1 LEAGLRAPASADP
14 IMRSFLIGYALTA
27 LILGTVLMPAPV
39 QAQEPAPGD
48 DGRLA
53 ALGKLIFADPSL
65 SASGKLA
72 CATCHD
78 PDHAYGPPDGKAVQ
92 FGGPDLKTPGGRAV
106 PSLRYVLNNTPLW
119 HQEQPAGALD
129 RLTEKDLAPA
139 GGFAWDGRVDT
150 LEAQAALPLL
160 AGNEMANK
168 DRGAVAASL
177 AAAPYADRFKAIFG
191 DAVLADPERL
201 FAAAMKAVAA
211 FELEDPSLRPYT
223 SKFDLYLDGKAK
235 LSVQEKRGK
244 ALFDDPEAGNCAS
257 CHLDEKGADGS
268 HPLFTD
274 YQFEALGVPRNPE
287 LPQNAD
293 PSYYDLGLCGPVRTD
308 QADNKPLCGL
318 FKTPTLRNVASRG
331 VFFHNGRFHTLK
343 EALQF
348 YVERDTAPEKW
359 YKSASG
365 TVEIFDDLPEA
376 LRGNV
381 DTIDLPMTLK
391 KGDKPFWNDA
401 QIDDVIA
408 FLKTLDDGYRKP
420 GAPRSG
426 RALQLS
432 TLR

>member
-1 LEAGLRAPASADP
+1 
-14 IMRSFLIGYALTA
+14 MRSFSVRYGMAALA
-27 LILGTVLMPAPV
+27 LGAAFAVAAPH
-39 QAQEPAPGD
+39 AQELPSGS

-53 ALGKLIFADPSL
+53 ALGKLIFSDPAL
-65 SASGKLA
+65 SASGKLS

-78 PDHAYGPPDGKAVQ
+78 PEHAYGPPDGKPVQ
-92 FGGPDLKTPGGRAV
+92 FGGPNLTIPGGRAV
-106 PSLRYVLNNTPLW
+106 PSLRYVLNHTPIW
-119 HQEQPAGALD
+119 FQEQPAGMLD

-139 GGFAWDGRVDT
+139 GGFAWDGRFDS
-150 LEAQAALPLL
+150 LEAQAASPLL
-160 AGNEMANK
+160 APNEMANK
-168 DRGAVAASL
+168 DRAAVAARL
-177 AAAPYADRFKAIFG
+177 AAAPYADRFRALFG
-191 DAVLADPERL
+191 DAVLADPDKL
-201 FAAAMKAVAA
+201 FTAAMKAIAT

-223 SKFDLYLDGKAK
+223 SKFDLYLDGKVK
-235 LSVQEKRGK
+235 LSAQEKRGK

-274 YQFEALGVPRNPE
+274 YQFEALGVPRNRE

-293 PSYYDLGLCGPVRTD
+293 PNYYDLGLCGPVRTD
-308 QADNKPLCGL
+308 KVDNKTLCGL
-318 FKTPTLRNVASRG
+318 FKTPTLRNVASRR

-343 EALQF
+343 AALQF

-359 YKSASG
+359 YKSADG
-365 TVEIFDDLPEA
+365 TVEIFDDLPAA

-381 DTIDLPMTLK
+381 DTVDLPMTLK

-420 GAPRSG
+420 ESPRSG
-426 RALQLS
+426 RSLQLS